1 MGRCAFHKPE
11 EKNMNGF
18 ERVYTQCDICGRDI
32 HYGNAVL
39 EIQRN
44 VEQHDYIEETGLRTG
59 IIIDADPLLTSC
71 ASCGN
76 SLSNSKKLRQLLEAK
91 LELSAPDTNEDTAQQ
106 TEADLPESC
115 NCCGKELKIGKARVS
130 LVKLIGQMDWSD
142 QRSDGELFVIDGE
155 DVLSFCPDCG
165 NKMSSYR
172 LQQALKRILDDLGVP
187 ERMESDAF
195 NDDNHLHGTSD
206 HPVKI
211 IELAAEGGRITLYG
225 WKDSDGEWR
234 FQRDVNEN
242 ALYNEDT
249 VDLELQH
256 SSNIL
261 PGWQGALELLS
272 RYPWYRLLP
281 KYVHPEFAE
290 KTLDALRKAPEDHQ
304 SDIDYDYW
312 QAVCAGKDPWGEQLV

>member
-1 MGRCAFHKPE
+1 
-11 EKNMNGF
+11 MNGF

-44 VEQHDYIEETGLRTG
+44 IEQHDFIEDTGLQSVTV
-59 IIIDADPLLTSC
+59 IDADPLISSC
-71 ASCGN
+71 ARCGN
-76 SLSNSKKLRQLLEAK
+76 RISYSKELRKQMVEK
-91 LELSAPDTNEDTAQQ
+91 LELPAHDSNEEAAQQ
-106 TEADLPESC
+106 TSGNLPENC
-115 NCCGKELKIGKARVS
+115 DCCGKELKIGRARVS

-142 QRSDGELFVIDGE
+142 QRGDGELFVIDGE
-155 DVLSFCPDCG
+155 DLLSFCPDCG

-172 LQQALKRILDDLGVP
+172 MQQALKRVLDDLAMP
-187 ERMESDAF
+187 KRMESGKV

-211 IELAAEGGRITLYG
+211 IEIGAEGGGISLYG

-249 VDLELQH
+249 ADLELQH
-256 SSNIL
+256 SSSIV

-272 RYPWYRLLP
+272 RYPWYCLHP
-281 KYVHPEFAE
+281 NYVHPEFAE
-290 KTLDALRKAPEDHQ
+290 KTLDALRNAPKDHQ
-304 SDIDYDYW
+304 SDIDYEYW
-312 QAVCAGKDPWGEQLV
+312 QAVCAGKDPWGEQQ

>member
-1 MGRCAFHKPE
+1 MDEF
-11 EKNMNGF
+11 N
-18 ERVYTQCDICGRDI
+18 RVYTQCDTCGKDI

-59 IIIDADPLLTSC
+59 TVIDADPLLTSC

-76 SLSNSKKLRQLLEAK
+76 NLSNSKKLHKLLMSK
-91 LELSAPDTNEDTAQQ
+91 LGLTSPDNNEDAAQQ
-106 TEADLPESC
+106 MEADLPESC
-115 NCCGKELKIGKARVS
+115 DCCGKELKIGRARVS

-142 QRSDGELFVIDGE
+142 QRGDGELFVIDGE

-165 NKMSSYR
+165 NKMSSHR
-172 LQQALKRILDDLGVP
+172 LQQALKKVLDDLTMP
-187 ERMESDAF
+187 KRMESGKV

-211 IELAAEGGRITLYG
+211 IEIAAEGGGIALYG

-234 FQRDVNEN
+234 FKRDVNEN
-242 ALYNEDT
+242 ALYKEDT
-249 VDLELQH
+249 ADLELQQ
-256 SSNIL
+256 SSSVV

-272 RYPWYRLLP
+272 RYPWYCLHP
-281 KYVHPEFAE
+281 NYVHPEFVE
-290 KTLDALRKAPEDHQ
+290 KTLDALRNAPKDHR
-304 SDIDYDYW
+304 SDIRYDYW
-312 QAVCAGKDPWGEQLV
+312 EAVCAGKDPWGEQQ